1 MMVSFDV
8 GDSQKF
14 NLRAACLI
22 LKNNRILFQRFNNS
36 DWWFLPGGRVE
47 MTEETV
53 QTIERELREEY
64 GWSIK
69 DKKLVWIVENFF
81 RLDNRDFHELGLY
94 YYVQINEEI
103 EATDEDF
110 TGLEN
115 ISASRWIPV
124 DELDRYNIVP
134 AFIKHEIDAEQLRT
148 LKEIKHIVHRG

>member
-1 MMVSFDV
+1 MMISFDI

-22 LKNNRILFQRFNNS
+22 MKDDKVLFQRFNHS

-47 MTEETV
+47 MMEESV
-53 QTIERELREEY
+53 QTIARELREEY

-94 YYVQINEEI
+94 YYVQLNEAI
-103 EATDEDF
+103 EATDGEF
-110 TGLEN
+110 TGLEK
-115 ISASRWIPV
+115 ISVSRWIPL
-124 DELDRYNIVP
+124 DELDQYNIVP
-134 AFIKHEIDAEQLRT
+134 AIIKHEIDAEQLRA
-148 LKEIKHIVHRG
+148 LKEVKHIVHRG